1 MYPTILIDRDIIVEA
16 HRLAR
21 EIVRRREA
29 EAAAAAGAA
38 SRSRTSRVFQAVQ
51 NALAPRSWRLA
62 A

>member
-1 MYPTILIDRDIIVEA
+1 MYPTILIDRDMIVEA

-29 EAAAAAGAA
+29 EAAAVSAA
-38 SRSRTSRVFQAVQ
+38 SKSKTSRVMQAVQ
-51 NALAPRSWRLA
+51 SAFAPRRWTLA